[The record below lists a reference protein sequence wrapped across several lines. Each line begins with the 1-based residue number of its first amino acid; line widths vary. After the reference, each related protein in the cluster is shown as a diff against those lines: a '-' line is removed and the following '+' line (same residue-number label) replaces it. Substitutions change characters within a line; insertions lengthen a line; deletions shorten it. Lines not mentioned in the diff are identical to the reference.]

1 MQMGTFQFAV
11 QNDYWIQNPFKIT
24 EMRTELTSADHES
37 LIEITSDSTLKDNF
51 EELPIAIFWDS

>member
-11 QNDYWIQNPFKIT
+11 QNDCWIQNPFKIT
-24 EMRTELTSADHES
+24 EMRTELTAADHES

-51 EELPIAIFWDS
+51 E